1 MDSARLRRNPVQG
14 AGTGDQSCL
23 SDNPRL
29 ARQLSAAVG
38 GAAIGRHALPRAID
52 DLWDADGAQA
62 VDYSAGL
69 TEICRRG
76 DAALAVALHYPAPR
90 TARAARGRRA
100 AAVRSHAAAKLVL
113 LIAPLFV

>member
-23 SDNPRL
+23 SDNPRV
-29 ARQLSAAVG
+29 ARQLSGAVG
-38 GAAIGRHALPRAID
+38 GGAIGRHALPRAID
-52 DLWDADGAQA
+52 DLWDAEGAQA

-76 DAALAVALHYPAPR
+76 DAALAVALHYPAAR
-90 TARAARGRRA
+90 TARAAGGRGA
-100 AAVRSHAAAKLVL
+100 GAVRSHVAGD
-113 LIAPLFV
+113 IG

>member
-76 DAALAVALHYPAPR
+76 DPALAVAFHYPPPQ
-90 TARAARGRRA
+90 TPRAARGRGGGA
-100 AAVRSHAAAKLVL
+100 DRSHVARV
-113 LIAPLFV
+113 IV